1 MIERFYRQVDAEL
14 ESCFYVELSAPLSAE
29 QQRALSWLLAETFEP
44 ERFGRESFLSRAGA
58 EVVEVGPRLNFETAF
73 STNAKAIC
81 RACGLLQVTRLERS
95 RRYVVPA
102 GTDRQRFATERHD
115 RMTECEYPRPLE
127 TFDTGLEPTPVR
139 RVPLL
144 AGGVEALRQINREM
158 GLGMDEW
165 DVEFYHRLF
174 VERFRRDPTNV
185 ECFQLAQANS
195 EHSRHWFFK
204 GRLVVDGSALDKTLL
219 DRVRATLQ
227 AHPSNSIIAFRD
239 NSSGMRGYTI
249 DTLLPVDPRRP
260 SPFAGRG
267 VEYDVI
273 FTAETHNFPSGVAPF
288 PGAET
293 GTGGRIRDVHATG
306 AGALVL
312 AGTAGYGV
320 GSLNLPDFPIPG
332 EDPSFAYPGNLASP
346 RQILIEESNGASDY
360 GNKFGEPV
368 IQGFVRSFGQR
379 LSDGERREWIK
390 PIMFTG
396 GVGQIDHRHIAK
408 GRPERGMK
416 IIQVGGPAY
425 RIGIGGGAASSMIQG
440 ENKEELDFSAV
451 QRGDAEM
458 EQKLNRVIRACVELG
473 DANPIVSIHDQ
484 GAGGPCNVIT
494 ELVEPAGGRI
504 EIRRVNVGDR
514 SLSVLEIWGAEY
526 QERSALLVRSE
537 RLAEFEALCVREQ
550 VPCEVLGDVTGDGR
564 IVVHDERDDSTP
576 VDLDLAPILGNIP
589 QKTFALERVAARR
602 APLGLP
608 KDLTLAEAVRQVF
621 LLPAVGSKG
630 YLVRKV
636 DRSVTGLI
644 ARQQCAGPRQL
655 TVSDVSVIA
664 QSHFSRTGA
673 AIAIGEQP
681 IKGLVNPAAGARMS
695 VAEALTNLVWA
706 RISSLGDIKASVNW
720 MWAAKLPGEG
730 AALAD
735 AVAAL
740 SDLMIS
746 LGIAA
751 DGGKDSL
758 SMAARVGDEV
768 VKAPGQVVV
777 SAYATVPDITRVVTP
792 DVKAAG
798 ASLLLLIDLARG
810 KRRLGG
816 SALAQVCGQVG
827 DDAPDV
833 DDAGL
838 LGRGFQA
845 VQELIER
852 RLVLAGH
859 DVSDGGL
866 VTTLAEMV
874 MPVGCG
880 LTVAVPVRVEPM
892 ATLFAEELGLVIEVA
907 DEAVAEVNAVLARLD
922 VPWREVARTTCDG
935 RFVVA
940 QGKGTLLEVE
950 TDTLLAW
957 WEATSDRLELEQTSR
972 ECALALPRSHA
983 RPGPK
988 YQLTYKPVA
997 TSSAA
1002 LADKDKPKIAI
1013 LREEG
1018 TNGDREMAS
1027 AFHLAGFETWDVSV
1041 ADLLAGSITLDRFRG
1056 IAFPGG
1062 FSYADV
1068 LDSSK
1073 GQAGIIRFNPR
1084 LRAMFDAFRE
1094 RPDTFSLG
1102 ICNGCQLSAL
1112 LGWVPGT
1119 GVNDVE
1125 QPRFVRNSSG
1135 RLESRWVTV
1144 KIAESPAVLLSGM
1157 AGSTIGVWVNHG
1169 EGRLHCRSEAVL
1181 DGIVTQQLVPAYF
1194 VDDENRVT
1202 EQYPFN
1208 PNGAARGIAGLCSL
1222 DGRHLAL
1229 MPHPERS
1236 FLPWQC
1242 AWLPTAWRETLTV
1255 SPWMKLFQNARAWC
1269 DETR

>member
-1 MIERFYRQVDAEL
+1 MIERFYRQVEAEL
-14 ESCFYVELSAPLSAE
+14 EYCFYVELAAPLSQD

-44 ERFGRESFLSRAGA
+44 DRFGRESFLARNGA
-58 EVVEVGPRLNFETAF
+58 RVIEVGPRLNFETAY

-81 RACGLLQVTRLERS
+81 RACGLSQVTRLERS
-95 RRYVVPA
+95 RRYLAPPDV
-102 GTDRQRFATERHD
+102 DRARFAAARHD
-115 RMTECEYPRPLE
+115 RMTECLYESPLT
-127 TFDTGLEPTPVR
+127 TFDTGLAPAAVR
-139 RVPLL
+139 TVPLL
-144 AGGVEALRQINREM
+144 AGGVAALREVNGEM

-165 DVEFYHRLF
+165 DLDFYHRLF
-174 VERFRRDPTNV
+174 VERFRRNPTDV

-204 GRLVVDGSALDKTLL
+204 GRLVVDGRELDETLL
-219 DRVRATLQ
+219 DRVRATLT
-227 AHPSNSIIAFRD
+227 ARPSNSIIAFRD
-239 NSSGMRGYTI
+239 NSSGIRGYAI
-249 DTLLPVDPRRP
+249 NALMPVDPRRP
-260 SPFAGRG
+260 SAFVKRG
-267 VEYDVI
+267 VDYDVI

-306 AGALVL
+306 SGALVV

-320 GSLNLPDFPIPG
+320 GSLCLPDFPIPG
-332 EDPSFAYPGNLASP
+332 EDSSFPYPGNLARP

-379 LSDGERREWIK
+379 VSGGERREWIK

-396 GVGQIDHRHIAK
+396 GVGQIDHRHIVK
-408 GRPERGMK
+408 GQPERGMK
-416 IIQVGGPAY
+416 VVQVGGPAY

-451 QRGDAEM
+451 QRGDAQM

-473 DANPIVSIHDQ
+473 EANPIVSIHDQ
-484 GAGGPCNVIT
+484 GAGGPCNVVT
-494 ELVEPAGGRI
+494 ELVDPAGGRI

-526 QERSALLVRSE
+526 QERSALLLRPE
-537 RLAEFEALCVREQ
+537 RLAEFQALCVREK
-550 VPCEVLGDVTGDGR
+550 VACEVLGDVTGDGR

-576 VDLDLAPILGNIP
+576 VDLELAPILGNIP
-589 QKTFALERVAARR
+589 QKTFTLERLPARR
-602 APLGLP
+602 EPLRLP
-608 KDLTLAEAVRQVF
+608 KDLTIAEAVRKVF

-636 DRSVTGLI
+636 DRSVGGLI

-655 TVSDVSVIA
+655 TVCDVSVIA
-664 QSHFSRTGA
+664 QSHFGRTGA

-681 IKGLVNPAAGARMS
+681 IKGLVSPSAGARMS

-706 RISSLGDIKASVNW
+706 RISALTDVKASVNW

-730 AALAD
+730 ATLAD

-740 SDLMIS
+740 SDLMIA

-758 SMAARVGDEV
+758 SMAARVGDET

-777 SAYATVPDITRVVTP
+777 STYATVPDVTCVVTP
-792 DVKAAG
+792 DIKRAG
-798 ASLLLLIDLARG
+798 ESRLLLLDLAAGR
-810 KRRLGG
+810 RRLGG
-816 SALAQVCGQVG
+816 SALAQACGQVG
-827 DDAPDV
+827 DETPDV
-833 DDAGL
+833 DDPSL
-838 LGRGFQA
+838 LVRAFGA

-852 RLVLAGH
+852 ELVRAGH

-866 VTTLAEMV
+866 VTTLAEMA

-880 LTVAVPVRVEPM
+880 LSVTLPAGVDPM
-892 ATLFAEELGLVIEVA
+892 ATLFAEELGLVVEVP
-907 DEAVAEVNAVLARLD
+907 DEVIAEVNAVLARFD
-922 VPWREVARTTCDG
+922 VPWSEIVRTTRDG
-935 RFVVA
+935 RFVVK
-940 QGKGTLLEVE
+940 QNGQELLSVA

-972 ECALALPRSHA
+972 DCALALPRTHA

-988 YQLTYKPVA
+988 YQLTYKPLP
-997 TSSAA
+997 TSAA
-1002 LADKDKPKIAI
+1002 ILAAKGQPRIAI

-1018 TNGDREMAS
+1018 TNGDREMAA
-1027 AFHLAGFETWDVSV
+1027 AFQYAGFECWDVSV
-1041 ADLLAGSITLDRFRG
+1041 ADLLAGSITLDGFRG
-1056 IAFPGG
+1056 AAFPGG

-1073 GQAGIIRFNPR
+1073 GQAGIVRFNSR
-1084 LRAMFDAFRE
+1084 LRAMFDAFRD

-1119 GVNDVE
+1119 GVSDAD
-1125 QPRFVRNSSG
+1125 QPRFIRNSSG
-1135 RLESRWVTV
+1135 RLESRWVT
-1144 KIAESPAVLLSGM
+1144 IAVADSPAVLLRGM

-1169 EGRLHCRSEAVL
+1169 EGRLHCRSRATL
-1181 DGIVTQQLVPAYF
+1181 DEIVARRLAPAYY
-1194 VDDENRVT
+1194 VDDDNQTT

-1208 PNGAARGIAGLCSL
+1208 PNGAARGIAGLCSP

-1242 AWLPTAWRETLTV
+1242 AWIPDEWRETLDV

-1269 DETR
+1269 DETT